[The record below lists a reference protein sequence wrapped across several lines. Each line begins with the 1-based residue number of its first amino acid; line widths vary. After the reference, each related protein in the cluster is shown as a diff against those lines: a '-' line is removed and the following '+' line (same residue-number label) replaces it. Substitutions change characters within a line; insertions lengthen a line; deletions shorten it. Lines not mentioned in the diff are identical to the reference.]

1 MRRTAHIDGDYRYS
15 LNRHW
20 GEDEASTNILHLLM
34 LNPST
39 ADGLED
45 DPTIRRC
52 IGFAR
57 GLGYDGLKVVNLF
70 ALRSTDPR
78 GLRPHEDPIGPRNDE
93 ILTACMDFL
102 GGSYMVAAWGAEPFA
117 VERARKVHEMAAARN
132 VSLKT
137 WKRTKDGH
145 PWHPLYLPRD
155 AALMDW
161 TPGREATSVVEIR

>member
-15 LNRHW
+15 LDRHW
-20 GEDEASTNILHLLM
+20 GEDEASTRILHLLM

-78 GLRPHEDPIGPRNDE
+78 GLRPHADPIGPRNDE
-93 ILTACMDFL
+93 ILATCMDSL
-102 GGSYMVAAWGAEPFA
+102 AGSYMVAAWGSEAFA
-117 VERARKVHEMAAARN
+117 IGRARQVHEMAVARG
-132 VSLKT
+132 VALKT
-137 WKRTKDGH
+137 WKTTKAGH
-145 PWHPLYLPRD
+145 PGHPLYIRGD
-155 AALMDW
+155 AVLMDW
-161 TPGREATSVVEIR
+161 APVRSPFR